1 MRLHLTVGAIRP
13 NTRGRNATI
22 AAFVVL
28 AAMVP
33 AGAVI
38 AADQKVD
45 VALPYACT
53 LPSGDVDATVRVSAS
68 FPERADVGQ
77 AVRATDVETTVE
89 LPEESVKKIADKET
103 TTVSAAT
110 RLTVDVAQGHAAAQ
124 ALWRGSAAPQ
134 PVPATGPLTLTTA
147 GDVPTVTGQGDGD
160 LTFTAGALA
169 VDLALTGT
177 APDTD
182 PTSLTL
188 DCRPAKDATA
198 LLATVA
204 VGDTTGGDGTAGPG
218 GSPTASSSASP
229 SGTPGQEDEA
239 GAGGQNKRA
248 PKVAGRPEAQA
259 DTRPAAPPCKYDEGY
274 PAGPMSLDAYVA
286 GYANVRKQN
295 AAALIPP
302 FCTLLEQGSPEFEPY
317 PDWSGGVISQ
327 HSTGDL
333 YNNGRKESLP
343 FTADLLTFRFMPA
356 KATMVLEQAGPLTVD
371 SLGATDFVFT
381 STDTYIRVP
390 LVLRVTKLVVDG
402 TPLNVGPSCRTAGPL
417 KSPEPDSAKF
427 PGDHLVLHGRG
438 EQVSGEPATG
448 YQLLSGGPLTGEVT
462 IPAFHGCANAGEN
475 LDRLFTAAVSGSGNY
490 IKQMQGQTCY
500 AAAEVPNPDECTEDR
515 QPLKV
520 PVPER

>member
-1 MRLHLTVGAIRP
+1 MRLHLTVGATRQS
-13 NTRGRNATI
+13 TRGRNATI

-33 AGAVI
+33 AGAVV
-38 AADQKVD
+38 AADQTVD
-45 VALPYACT
+45 ASLPYSCT
-53 LPSGDVDATVRVSAS
+53 LPSGAVDATVRVSAS
-68 FPERADVGQ
+68 LPDRVEVGQ
-77 AVRATDVETTVE
+77 AIQAADVETSVE
-89 LPEESVKKIADKET
+89 LSEEAVHKLTAKES
-103 TTVSAAT
+103 TTVTAGT
-110 RLTVDVAQGHAAAQ
+110 RLAVDVAQGDSTAQ
-124 ALWRGSAAPQ
+124 ALWRGSANPQ
-134 PVPATGPLTLTTA
+134 PVPATGPLTLKTTGA
-147 GDVPTVTGQGDGD
+147 VPTVTGQDDGD
-160 LTFTAGALA
+160 LTFTAGALG
-169 VDLALTGT
+169 VDLALTAAT
-177 APDTD
+177 PDTD
-182 PTSLTL
+182 PQSTTL
-188 DCRPAKDATA
+188 ECTPAKDATA
-198 LLATVA
+198 LLATVT
-204 VGDTTGGDGTAGPG
+204 VGTGTGTGTGAPD
-218 GSPTASSSASP
+218 GSPTASPSASP
-229 SGTPGQEDEA
+229 SGTPGEEDETTS
-239 GAGGQNKRA
+239 GSQDKRA
-248 PKVAGRPEAQA
+248 PKVAGRPSVQA
-259 DTRPAAPPCKYDEGY
+259 DARPAAPPCKYDAGY
-274 PAGPMSLDAYVA
+274 PIGPMSLNSYVA

-302 FCTLLEQGSPEFEPY
+302 FCTLLEQGAPEFEPY
-317 PDWSGGVISQ
+317 PDWSGGVIRQ

-333 YNNGRKESLP
+333 YNNGRKESTP
-343 FTADLLTFRFMPA
+343 FTATLLTFRFMPA
-356 KATMVLEQAGPLTVD
+356 KATMVLEQAGPLTAD

-390 LVLRVTKLVVDG
+390 LVLRVTKLEVDG
-402 TPLNVGPSCRTAGPL
+402 TPLNVGPTCRTSGPL

-462 IPAFHGCANAGEN
+462 IPAFHGCDNAGEN